1 MAELL
6 LKDVSE
12 ETVRRLERRAEAHGR
27 SVEAEHKAIVEE
39 ALGGEQTP
47 GEPVT
52 MAEWIDAW
60 QNGPLAEVGDE
71 IWQSVLDRD
80 DPGRAAYVSSESFER
95 LVEALRRGQ

>member
-39 ALGGEQTP
+39 ALGGGQAP
-47 GEPVT
+47 AEPMT

-60 QNGPLAEVGDE
+60 QNSPLAEVDDE
-71 IWQSVLDRD
+71 IWQSIRDRED
-80 DPGRAAYVSSESFER
+80 TGRAAYVSPEGLER
-95 LVEALRRGQ
+95 LVEVLRRRQ